1 MAIEVCRRHRCTAS
15 FKISGRRDYNAVVV
29 DQLPH
34 DQARVLRGPIRTTT
48 SIPSSRTTTSIPSS
62 MRSTIRSVSLRSIEI
77 LEYALTRSR
86 QTGATWAR
94 PNAIG
99 ALIRSKPCGSTW
111 PLASAAS
118 AWSTSARMRRAP
130 S

>member
-34 DQARVLRGPIRTTT
+34 DQARLLRGPIRTTT
-48 SIPSSRTTTSIPSS
+48 SIPSS
-62 MRSTIRSVSLRSIEI
+62 MRSTLRSVSLRSTEI

-86 QTGATWAR
+86 QAGATWAR

-111 PLASAAS
+111 PHASTLS
-118 AWSTSARMRRAP
+118 LVNLS
-130 S
+130 